1 MGVVKFYK
9 FQRFLKK
16 IPVSNRYLLTKGC
29 QQAYVCII
37 ILNPKKM
44 AYPNPFELIDAR
56 LSDIERLLIDIK
68 HRPHDDVTN
77 DFLTISEAARFL
89 ELSKSTLN
97 NKVSRAEIPV
107 MKRSGKVYFYRQDLI
122 EYLKSGRRKTID
134 QTEK

>member
-1 MGVVKFYK
+1 
-9 FQRFLKK
+9 
-16 IPVSNRYLLTKGC
+16 
-29 QQAYVCII
+29 
-37 ILNPKKM
+37 M

-97 NKVSRAEIPV
+97 NKVSRGEIPV

-122 EYLKSGRRKTID
+122 EYLKSGSRKTID